1 MLWKLSNYRVPGDGA
16 EDAAAAFLR
25 TAWLAECTGN
35 PAPDE
40 MWEHAQTGD
49 SGLRTPGPEP

>member
-1 MLWKLSNYRVPGDGA
+1 MLWKPSNYRVPGDAA

-40 MWEHAQTGD
+40 MWEHCQTK
-49 SGLRTPGPEP
+49 P